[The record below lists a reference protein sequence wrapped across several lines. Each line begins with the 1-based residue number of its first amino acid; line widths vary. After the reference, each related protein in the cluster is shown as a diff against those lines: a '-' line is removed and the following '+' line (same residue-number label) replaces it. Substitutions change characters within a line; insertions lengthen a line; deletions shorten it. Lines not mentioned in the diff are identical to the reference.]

1 MAIPIPADPMPERR
15 AEILRQASVA
25 LEGRA
30 VTLWEVSSL
39 AEVRPVLTSTLT
51 PSARDTTLDL
61 DHTLHHWGAR
71 IIEGSRWVGC
81 RLNGDGTWCVAPVRK
96 QPAGPPPGG
105 HERRSRERITLELAG
120 LCLGLV
126 DQPPVPTGSRRL
138 PEPDAMAEWIR
149 QPSVIAHE
157 VANPLTAA
165 LAGLDLSMDLVRT
178 TPLLNPVFRTELL
191 EELGGIGES
200 LEQAVEFLRAI
211 QDRARGRLARSERF
225 DAAPVVRSCVA
236 LERPLARKN
245 GVVLQGVVAA
255 GSVFLQGDPNGLYQ
269 ILTNLIR
276 NAVAA
281 SKNGKGPVVVTL
293 EQHGEMLRLLVR
305 DQGVGIVAEHIE
317 RIFEEGFTTREFGS
331 GSGTGLIVVRH
342 ITQEMF
348 GGTVEVTSTVGHGST
363 FSVTLP
369 IPLQR
374 MPREKS

>member
-1 MAIPIPADPMPERR
+1 MPERR

-25 LEGRA
+25 LQGRV
-30 VTLWEVSSL
+30 VTLWEVSSR
-39 AEVRPVLTSTLT
+39 AEVRPVLTSALT
-51 PSARDTTLDL
+51 PGTQDTTLDL
-61 DHTLHHWGAR
+61 DHTLHHWGAP

-81 RLNGDGTWCVAPVRK
+81 RLNGDAHWCVAPVRK

-105 HERRSRERITLELAG
+105 RERRSRERITLELTG

-126 DQPPVPTGSRRL
+126 DQPASANRRL
-138 PEPDAMAEWIR
+138 PEPDAMTEWIR

-165 LAGLDLSMDLVRT
+165 LAGLDLSADLVRT
-178 TPLLNPVFRTELL
+178 TPLLNPTFRAELL
-191 EELGGIGES
+191 EELAGVGES

-236 LERPLARKN
+236 LERPLARKM

-255 GSVFLQGDPNGLYQ
+255 GSIFLQGDPNALYQ

-281 SKNGKGPVVVTL
+281 SHKGKGPVVVTL
-293 EQHGEMLRLLVR
+293 EQTGETLRLTVR
-305 DQGVGIVAEHIE
+305 DQGVGIVAEHLE

-348 GGTVEVTSTVGHGST
+348 GGAVEVTSTAGHGST
-363 FSVTLP
+363 FCVSLP
-369 IPLQR
+369 IPQQR
-374 MPREKS
+374 TPREGS